1 MFYGTKDAG
10 LIIKAI
16 KDGKI
21 VAVPTDTL
29 FGLCCDVNNITSVR
43 RIYEIKNRPFTLPLS
58 IAVKNKD
65 YIYKITKNVS
75 KKAEEIIDTYF
86 PGQVTIVLE
95 KNNLIPDI
103 VTANSKYV
111 GIRIPN
117 DGKLLYILN
126 ELDSPIVLTSAN
138 LHGYENCQNLDDVK
152 KQIGDE
158 IDYVYN
164 VSTKVNNKCSTIVR
178 VINNNAEI
186 LRNGVINIII

>member
-1 MFYGTKDAG
+1 MFYGTKDVDI
-10 LIIKAI
+10 IIKAI

-21 VAVPTDTL
+21 VVVPTDTL

-95 KNNLIPDI
+95 KNSLIPDI

-117 DGKLLYILN
+117 DEKLLYILN